1 MGSLPLLTDRTLM
14 PRSADRRRITA
25 RLAALVSGVTAIA
38 LIMGCTA
45 GPPVSGDEPTAP
57 AGPRAPLTEL
67 AVADHPRALT
77 GPSTAFIASTA
88 IDPVAVDPPQSLP
101 VTIVSR
107 DLDGDRE
114 TIVDDASRVL
124 PLDIAGSIAATV
136 FALGF
141 GDDVVGRDISTTF
154 PEAEGLPVVTSSG
167 HAISSEAVLAL
178 RPTLVITD
186 GTVGPTDVV
195 VQLRDAGVTVV
206 YVDAEP
212 GLSAPAEL
220 ARQVSA
226 ALGSPETGEVL
237 ADRLERDLAE
247 VLAAIESIRPDDP
260 AQRVRVLFLYLRGA
274 SGIYYLFGE
283 ESGAD
288 ELIEG
293 LGGIDVAGEI
303 GWTGL
308 RPMTDEALVAA
319 NPDVILV
326 MTGGLE
332 SVGGVDGLLAEKPA
346 VALTRAGESRRFV
359 DMDDGEVL
367 SFGPRTPAVLDALA
381 RAIYA
386 PGS

>member
-1 MGSLPLLTDRTLM
+1 MTRRPPRRAAAPRAATVAGLLAGLLVL
-14 PRSADRRRITA
+14 SACSIAPPPSTA
-25 RLAALVSGVTAIA
+25 
-38 LIMGCTA
+38 
-45 GPPVSGDEPTAP
+45 EPTAP
-57 AGPRAPLTEL
+57 AGPRVPLSEL
-67 AVADHPRALT
+67 AVADDPRALT
-77 GPSTAFIASTA
+77 GPSTALIESAA
-88 IDPVAVDPPQSLP
+88 IEPVAADPAQSLP

-114 TIVDDASRVL
+114 VVVDDASRIL

-178 RPTLVITD
+178 RPTIVITD

-195 VQLRDAGVTVV
+195 LQLREAGVVVV

-212 GLSAPAEL
+212 GLGAPAEL

-226 ALGSPETGEVL
+226 ALGSPETGELLAQRLEQEL
-237 ADRLERDLAE
+237 AD
-247 VLAAIESIRPDDP
+247 VLAAIEQIRPDDP
-260 AQRVRVLFLYLRGA
+260 AQRVRILFLYLRGA

-319 NPDVILV
+319 NPDLILV

-346 VALTRAGESRRFV
+346 VGLTRAGEARRFV

-386 PGS
+386 P